1 MNNIKIGILIVMFSV
16 AASGHAQGYQQ
27 PSADDLIKKM
37 KEQINL
43 TDQEASKVKPI
54 LESDIQQRQAIRDQA
69 ENQEIDQETMRT
81 QLRELRNDTES
92 QLSRYLSEEQMTQ
105 WKDYQ
110 RRLERLNG
118 DQGSGSGSGWKGH
131 GSGHHGH
138 SNGGNY

>member
-1 MNNIKIGILIVMFSV
+1 MRRAIGILIVIFSMAV
-16 AASGHAQGYQQ
+16 SGHAQGYQQ
-27 PSADDLIKKM
+27 PSADDIIKKM

-43 TDQEASKVKPI
+43 TDQEAGQVKPI
-54 LESDIQQRQAIRDQA
+54 LESEVQQQQAIRAQA

-81 QLRELRNDTES
+81 QLRELRADTES

-118 DQGSGSGSGWKGH
+118 GQDSGNGSGRKGH

-138 SNGGNY
+138 S

>member
-1 MNNIKIGILIVMFSV
+1 MRRAIGILIVIFSMAV
-16 AASGHAQGYQQ
+16 SGHAQGYQQ
-27 PSADDLIKKM
+27 PSADDIIKKM

-43 TDQEASKVKPI
+43 TDQEAGQVKPI
-54 LESDIQQRQAIRDQA
+54 LESEVQQQQAIRAQA

-81 QLRELRNDTES
+81 QLRELRADTES

-118 DQGSGSGSGWKGH
+118 GQDSGNESGRKGH

-138 SNGGNY
+138 S

>member
-1 MNNIKIGILIVMFSV
+1 MRRAIGILIVIFSMAV
-16 AASGHAQGYQQ
+16 SGHAQGYQQ
-27 PSADDLIKKM
+27 PSADDIIKKM

-43 TDQEASKVKPI
+43 TDQEAGQVKPI
-54 LESDIQQRQAIRDQA
+54 LESEVQQQQAIRAQA

-81 QLRELRNDTES
+81 QLRELRADTES